1 MPEEAKVKDDA
12 QQAIDVAAGGADKTK
27 SVVMILIVLSVLVM
41 VCTPVVTIFAMKAM
55 IFSQPSASAEGK
67 DKKSNEKFGEYIIK
81 GQQCIIG
88 GSKGTRYVKLDV
100 AIQFTEPSD
109 MTKFFQEKTPEN
121 LEGQINRMKAE
132 ITRIIMGKQLD
143 ELDTPAGLKN
153 LAEEMK
159 DAIKSTIPK
168 SAKGTITEV
177 YFPNF
182 LIS

>member
-1 MPEEAKVKDDA
+1 MPEEAKGNEEA
-12 QQAIDVAAGGADKTK
+12 QQAIDVPAGGADKTK

-55 IFSQPSASAEGK
+55 ISSQPSASSEAKE
-67 DKKSNEKFGEYIIK
+67 KKSTEKFGETIIK

-88 GSKGTRYVKLDV
+88 NSKGTRYVKLDI
-100 AIQFTEPSD
+100 AIQYTEPSD
-109 MTKFFQEKTPEN
+109 MEKYFKEKTVEAQD
-121 LEGQINRMKAE
+121 GQLNRMKAE

-143 ELDTPAGLKN
+143 ELDSPAGLKN
-153 LAEEMK
+153 LGEEMK
-159 DAIKSTIPK
+159 EAIKSTIPK
-168 SAKGTITEV
+168 AAKGTVTDL